1 MILAVY
7 SKKKGAAER
16 KFFMHERLQKIKEV
30 LQSTYFYTIYLFFVR
45 NFRKAKKGFKK
56 MRKNLRRSWRRT
68 IDPLYKNWV
77 FKHLYPGVYEKHAK
91 APVDEKKV
99 VFVELRLPKLT
110 NSFKVLYDTL
120 YRDYDFDIHCHFL
133 RNTYVSRKE
142 YRNNVMAMLA
152 DIATAK
158 YVFFDEA
165 TNVNGCFKM
174 REETVV
180 TQLWH
185 GCGAFKKF
193 GFSTADAIFGA
204 SREQMEK
211 YPFNRNYT
219 RVTVSSPEVIWA
231 YEEAMQYSHE
241 SGVVQAL
248 GSSRTDIFYDQRVI
262 NKAYENLYALM
273 PQAKGKKVILYA
285 PTFRGRVAKAT
296 TPRVLIPEFMKYEL
310 GDNYVLL
317 FKHHPLV
324 RKRPK
329 ISEFC
334 ADFAM
339 DVTDTMTIEDLLCVA
354 DICISD
360 YSSLVFEYS
369 LFEKPMLFLAHDLE
383 NFFDWRGFY
392 YDYNELA
399 PGPIVQNTTGVI
411 DFIKHIDERFDRR
424 RVHEFRKK
432 FMLSCDGHATERIML
447 DAFGED
453 ALNAHRRAEPLED
466 LPYHEIP
473 HSNDY
478 TEPEEEDEDEDE
490 TADETKKDAEE

>member
-1 MILAVY
+1 MA
-7 SKKKGAAER
+7 KEQQAPTKAAAQGN
-16 KFFMHERLQKIKEV
+16 LQQIKEK

-45 NFRKAKKGFKK
+45 NFRKAKAGCLRIGKSI
-56 MRKNLRRSWRRT
+56 RRSVRRT
-68 IDPLYKNWV
+68 FDPLYKRIV
-77 FKHLYPGVYEKHAK
+77 FKGVFPRVYKKHAK
-91 APVDEKKV
+91 APVDERKV

-120 YRDYDFDIHCHFL
+120 YREYDFDLHCHFL
-133 RNTYVSRKE
+133 RNTYVTRRQYRK
-142 YRNNVMAMLA
+142 NVKAMLA

-174 REETVV
+174 RPETKV

-185 GCGAFKKF
+185 GCGAFKRF
-193 GFSTADAIFGA
+193 GYSTADAIFGA
-204 SREQMEK
+204 TREQMEK

-241 SGVVQAL
+241 SGVVKAL
-248 GSSRTDIFYDQRVI
+248 GSSRTDIFYDQKVI
-262 NKAYENLYALM
+262 DQAFQNLYALM

-296 TPRVLIPEFMKYEL
+296 TPRVLIPEFLKYEL
-310 GDNYVLL
+310 GDEYVLL
-317 FKHHPLV
+317 CKHHPLV
-324 RKRPK
+324 RRRPK
-329 ISEFC
+329 ITDDCS
-334 ADFAM
+334 DFAL

-369 LFEKPMLFLAHDLE
+369 LFEKPMIFLAHDLDE
-383 NFFDWRGFY
+383 FFDWRGFY

-399 PGPIVQNTTGVI
+399 PGPIVKNTTGVI
-411 DFIKHIDERFDRR
+411 DYIKHIDERFDRA
-424 RVHEFRKK
+424 RVHAFREK
-432 FMLSCDGHATERIML
+432 FMSACDGHATQRIL
-447 DAFGED
+447 EDVCGD
-453 ALNAHRRAEPLED
+453 ALEAHRRPQPLPDE
-466 LPYHEIP
+466 PYHLIP
-473 HSNDY
+473 AAADY
-478 TEPEEEDEDEDE
+478 VEVEEDDDDPDGG
-490 TADETKKDAEE
+490 ADDKTPTGA

>member
-1 MILAVY
+1 MA
-7 SKKKGAAER
+7 KEQQAPTTAAAQGN
-16 KFFMHERLQKIKEV
+16 LQQIKAK

-45 NFRKAKKGFKK
+45 NFRKAKAGCIRIGKSI
-56 MRKNLRRSWRRT
+56 RRSVRRT
-68 IDPLYKNWV
+68 FDPLYKRIV
-77 FKHLYPGVYEKHAK
+77 FKGVFPRVYKKHAK
-91 APVDEKKV
+91 APVDERKV

-120 YRDYDFDIHCHFL
+120 YREYDFDLHCHFL
-133 RNTYVSRKE
+133 RNTYVKRSQYRK
-142 YRNNVMAMLA
+142 NVKAMLA

-174 REETVV
+174 RPETKV

-185 GCGAFKKF
+185 GCGAFKRF
-193 GFSTADAIFGA
+193 GYSTADAIFGA
-204 SREQMEK
+204 TREQMEK

-241 SGVVQAL
+241 SGVVKAL
-248 GSSRTDIFYDQRVI
+248 GSSRTDIFYDQKVI
-262 NKAYENLYALM
+262 DQAFQNLYALM

-296 TPRVLIPEFMKYEL
+296 TPRVLIPEFLKYEL
-310 GDNYVLL
+310 GDEYVLL
-317 FKHHPLV
+317 CKHHPLV
-324 RKRPK
+324 RRRPK
-329 ISEFC
+329 ITDDCS
-334 ADFAM
+334 DFAL

-369 LFEKPMLFLAHDLE
+369 LFEKPMIFLAHDLDE
-383 NFFDWRGFY
+383 FFDWRGFY

-399 PGPIVQNTTGVI
+399 PGPIVKNTTGVI
-411 DFIKHIDERFDRR
+411 DYIKHLDERFDRA
-424 RVHEFRKK
+424 RVHAFREK
-432 FMLSCDGHATERIML
+432 FMSACDGHATQRIL
-447 DAFGED
+447 EDVCGD
-453 ALNAHRRAEPLED
+453 ALEAHRRPQPLPDE
-466 LPYHEIP
+466 PYHLIP
-473 HSNDY
+473 AAADY
-478 TEPEEEDEDEDE
+478 VEVEEDDDDPDGG
-490 TADETKKDAEE
+490 ADDKTPTGA